1 MREKPLIYMNII
13 DILTDIAACL
23 LILTSGLLILSRSVW
38 LGVPTNDNTRVSWS
52 ISVVTVREQL
62 LREQLKSTGFQQLLK

>member
-1 MREKPLIYMNII
+1 MNII

-62 LREQLKSTGFQQLLK
+62 LREQLKSTGFQQLFK

>member
-1 MREKPLIYMNII
+1 MNII
-13 DILTDIAACL
+13 DILTDIAACF

>member
-1 MREKPLIYMNII
+1 MNII

>member
-1 MREKPLIYMNII
+1 MNII

-52 ISVVTVREQL
+52 ISVVKVREQL

>member
-1 MREKPLIYMNII
+1 M

-62 LREQLKSTGFQQLLK
+62 LREQLKSTGFQQ